1 MVKLI
6 PNTITFIRLLLAIP
20 ITINIYQGNEG
31 LALILFIIAGL
42 SDGFDGFLARK
53 FSWESKFGQLLDPL
67 ADKCLI
73 LSTLLALAFA
83 ELLPLWFVGL
93 LLIRDAIAVMGSML
107 YLMVFEGRNTESNRW
122 GKHYTGWTI
131 ALFIITLL
139 QETFQVGAV
148 LFALLYQIALIGAL
162 LFTILSLFYYFK
174 KQGREL
180 YAELFGE

>member
-42 SDGFDGFLARK
+42 SDCLDGFLARK

-73 LSTLLALAFA
+73 LSSLLA
-83 ELLPLWFVGL
+83 
-93 LLIRDAIAVMGSML
+93 
-107 YLMVFEGRNTESNRW
+107 
-122 GKHYTGWTI
+122 
-131 ALFIITLL
+131 
-139 QETFQVGAV
+139 
-148 LFALLYQIALIGAL
+148 
-162 LFTILSLFYYFK
+162 
-174 KQGREL
+174 
-180 YAELFGE
+180 